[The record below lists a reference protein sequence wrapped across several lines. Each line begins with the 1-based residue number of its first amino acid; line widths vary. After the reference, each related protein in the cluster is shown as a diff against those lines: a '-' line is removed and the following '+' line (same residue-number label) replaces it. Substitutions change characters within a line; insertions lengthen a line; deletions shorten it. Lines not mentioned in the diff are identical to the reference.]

1 MEQEKN
7 KKFITGVKMRNVA
20 TYLQMYSVNICQD
33 DSNVEE
39 IKELAK
45 KACYKFLKEIEE
57 T

>member
-1 MEQEKN
+1 MEQKKN
-7 KKFITGVKMRNVA
+7 KFIAGVKMRNVA

>member
-1 MEQEKN
+1 MEQEKKN
-7 KKFITGVKMRNVA
+7 KFIAGVKMRNVA